1 MRIIFPAPGRWY
13 PPKKVPLVCSPSP
26 WKALK

>member
-1 MRIIFPAPGRWY
+1 MYHFPGSGKMVHPQ
-13 PPKKVPLVCSPSP
+13 KVPLVCSPSP